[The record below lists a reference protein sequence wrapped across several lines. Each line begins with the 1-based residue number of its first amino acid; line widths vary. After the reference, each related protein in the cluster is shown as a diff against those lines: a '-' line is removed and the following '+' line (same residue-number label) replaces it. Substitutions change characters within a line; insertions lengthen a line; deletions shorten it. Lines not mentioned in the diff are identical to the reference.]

1 MLDLFFAAAVKVLV
15 AGLVLGAGLP
25 ALFALGVRFTAL
37 GAGDDAGVAA
47 TGGGGTAAAVRGHA
61 GYRLLGLAC
70 FVVVAL
76 AVALGI
82 TVVVAS
88 GFGKMLDFGGGL
100 PTLVDK

>member
-1 MLDLFFAAAVKVLV
+1 MLDLFFASAAKVLV

-37 GAGDDAGVAA
+37 GAGGDAGVGAP
-47 TGGGGTAAAVRGHA
+47 GGGTAVAVRGHT

-70 FVVVAL
+70 FLVVAL